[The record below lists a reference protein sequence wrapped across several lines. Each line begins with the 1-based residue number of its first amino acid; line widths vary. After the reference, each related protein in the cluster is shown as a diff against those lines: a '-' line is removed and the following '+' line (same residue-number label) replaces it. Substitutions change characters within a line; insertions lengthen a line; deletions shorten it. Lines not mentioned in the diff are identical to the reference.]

1 MKLLQRHAVKAAGLL
16 SLAAMLPA
24 AAGAQPSRTQQPGA
38 DTPRLL
44 IATFRSDNTD
54 PTLGVQSAEAIRTRV
69 QQENPVRQLWVLS
82 RNDINNYLTSSGYK
96 ADSALSPADLKEL
109 AKLMRADEI
118 LDGSAVKTAGGVKID
133 ARLML
138 SSDISLV
145 QPLPSVE
152 AKNAGD
158 AAKQIE
164 KYLSEARKSVADFKK
179 CQNSLRAQ
187 KWDEAAAAARD
198 AITKYPNSTLGR
210 LCLMSAY
217 QSGKQPADSIIS
229 AANAVL
235 KYDSTSTLAL
245 GNLVEA
251 YRTKNDT
258 TRSVEALLKLAK
270 YKPEVRQQAVQLLG
284 AMNKPDVALPFVKNM
299 LAENP
304 GDPDLLRMQWLLYL
318 TGRRWK
324 EALTAGE
331 EYVKTDTAAANA
343 DYFTRSI
350 AAASADSQ
358 PQLASQIAA
367 RAVQKFAN
375 NADLWAIYAQT
386 QRKAGQLEPAVASMK
401 RAVQINPKVEN
412 GWLFIL
418 VTQNEMGQPDSA
430 LASARQAL
438 AAGADKDAIAQ
449 AMLSVMGSIVK
460 EGQTKGTRDAWTRA
474 YQFSSAV
481 DSIVPTPNS
490 KYFVGVSS
498 FQVGLDALQSI
509 NKSKSC
515 DDAKLAEDMWAAAQ
529 IAMPQGASVDKE
541 TAGKIMGAIQQYGV
555 NIPQAKKALCKG
567 KH

>member
-1 MKLLQRHAVKAAGLL
+1 VKLLQRHAVTAAGLV
-16 SLAAMLPA
+16 SLATLLPA
-24 AAGAQPSRTQQPGA
+24 VAGAQARAQQQPGA

-69 QQENPVRQLWVLS
+69 QQETPVRQLWVLS

-118 LDGSAVKTAGGVKID
+118 LDGSAQKTSNGVKIH

-138 SSDISLV
+138 STDISLV
-145 QPLPSVE
+145 QPLPTVE
-152 AKNAGD
+152 ARNAGD

-164 KYLSEARKSVADFKK
+164 KYLSEARKSVGDFKK
-179 CQNSLRAQ
+179 CQNALRAQ
-187 KWDEAAAAARD
+187 KFEEAAVAARE
-198 AITKYPNSTLGR
+198 AITKYPSSTLGR

-251 YRTKNDT
+251 YSTKGDT

-270 YKPEVRQQAVQLLG
+270 YKPEMRQVAVQRLG
-284 AMNKPDVALPFVKNM
+284 ALNKPDVALPFVKQM
-299 LAENP
+299 LTENP
-304 GDPDLLRMQWLLYL
+304 GDPELLRMQWLLYL
-318 TGRRWK
+318 TARRWK
-324 EALTAGE
+324 EALAAGE
-331 EYVKTDTAAANA
+331 EYVKADTAAANA

-367 RAVQKFAN
+367 RAVQKFSN
-375 NADLWAIYAQT
+375 NADLFAILAQT
-386 QRKAGQLEPAVASMK
+386 QRKSGQLEQAVASMK

-438 AAGADKDAIAQ
+438 SSGADKDAIAQ

-460 EGQTKGTRDAWTRA
+460 EGQTKATREAWLRA

-481 DSIVPTPNS
+481 DSLVPTPNS
-490 KYFVGVSS
+490 KYFVGVSAFS
-498 FQVGLDALQSI
+498 VGLDALQNI
-509 NKSKSC
+509 NKTKSC
-515 DDAKLAEDMWAAAQ
+515 DDVKLAEDMWATAQ
-529 IAMPQGASVDKE
+529 IAMPQGASVDKD
-541 TAGKIMGAIQQYGV
+541 TAGRIMGAIQQYGV
-555 NIPQAKKALCKG
+555 SIPQAKKAFCKG